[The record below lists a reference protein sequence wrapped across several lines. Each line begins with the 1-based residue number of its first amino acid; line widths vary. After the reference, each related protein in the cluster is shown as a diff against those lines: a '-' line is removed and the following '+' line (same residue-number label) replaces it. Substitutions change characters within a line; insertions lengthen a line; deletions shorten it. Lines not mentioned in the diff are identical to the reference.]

1 MAKIKLTT
9 ILPNSFKN
17 FKGLSIVVL
26 NEKGKELIARNLSKR
41 KQRFRL
47 DQDDCLQGRK
57 NGALKIKITDKNGGK
72 VNFKRGKDGFDLD
85 ADEQMFTCK
94 VSRNNN
100 SYKKKIRFK
109 GLKFIQPDI
118 SSPIANPDS
127 SPPAFK
133 VNFPTSIDEGINVGT
148 ILFRAA
154 AEDDSAGSINY
165 SLRGSDAASFSI
177 DQISGEITVRQH
189 IDFESKQ
196 KYEFKVVATDS
207 SQNSISRVLTL
218 DVTNAEDTGDFI
230 NLSVERDIYD
240 ENTGQIVNNVD
251 ESVMISNPLLIVRP
265 ERFSE
270 LDESI
275 VAQPNNFGQGE
286 SLIDPSNEDNDI
298 LTVKTN
304 TAHNAQLTF
313 APSGNN
319 TITNIETLVVDG
331 EQDNSFEVSLTDF
344 SSLNKLKVEGSF
356 LLDVKI
362 KNYLDSAQ
370 VSVFDFSGST
380 NEKIG
385 FILDPINNT
394 GTSSKGFLSVLGSPG
409 SDQFFAGLNEITV
422 YAGDG
427 NDSIKGSDGLSD
439 YISGEGGAD
448 EIDITET
455 SPKRDRIHI
464 DVNLSSDDADVI
476 TGFLGFNN
484 PGNNNKQHDIL
495 EFDALSFSN
504 YTIGIPL
511 RQVNKTE
518 ITSDFN
524 ANPKTALK
532 NKFIVDKFKQI
543 NKINFSSLVDSDLLA
558 LASDTG
564 QVFYSQSGDFKKDK
578 VLLASINDA
587 ANFSANQNIHIV

>member
-9 ILPNSFKN
+9 VLPNSFKN

-26 NEKGKELIARNLSKR
+26 NGKKKELITRNLNKR

-47 DQDDCLQGRK
+47 NQDDCLQSRK
-57 NGALKIKITDKNGGK
+57 NGILRIKIVDKNGGK
-72 VNFKRGKDGFDLD
+72 VNFKRGKDGFDFD
-85 ADEQMFTCK
+85 ADEQIFTCR
-94 VSRNNN
+94 VSRNKNN
-100 SYKKKIRFK
+100 YKKKIRFS
-109 GLKFIQPDI
+109 GLKLIQSDISTPIVKPDI
-118 SSPIANPDS
+118 S
-127 SPPAFK
+127 PPTFK
-133 VNFPTSIDEGINVGT
+133 VNFPTSINEGINVGT
-148 ILFRAA
+148 VLFRAA
-154 AEDDSAGSINY
+154 AEDDSAGSISY

-189 IDFESKQ
+189 IDFESKE
-196 KYEFKVVATDS
+196 KYEFRVVATDS

-218 DVTNAEDTGDFI
+218 DVTNVEDSGDFI

-240 ENTGQIVNNVD
+240 ENTGKIVNNVD
-251 ESVMISNPLLIVRP
+251 DSVIISNPLLLVRP
-265 ERFSE
+265 ERFSK

-304 TAHNAQLTF
+304 AAHNAQLTF

-331 EQDNSFEVSLTDF
+331 EQDNSFELSLSDF
-344 SSLNKLKVEGSF
+344 SALNKLKVEGSF

-385 FILDPINNT
+385 FILDPLNNT

-409 SDQFFAGLNEITV
+409 SDQFFAGLNAITV
-422 YAGDG
+422 YAGGGD
-427 NDSIKGSDGLSD
+427 DSIKGSDGLSD
-439 YISGEGGAD
+439 YIAGEEGAD
-448 EIDITET
+448 VIDITEAN
-455 SPKRDRIHI
+455 PKRDRIHI
-464 DVNLSSDDADVI
+464 DLNLSSDDADVI

-484 PGNNNKQHDIL
+484 PDNNNKQHDIL
-495 EFDALSFSN
+495 EFDALSLSN
-504 YTIGIPL
+504 YTTGIPL
-511 RQVNKTE
+511 RQVNKSE

-524 ANPKTALK
+524 SDPKNALK
-532 NKFIVDKFKQI
+532 NKFIVDKFNQI
-543 NKINFSSLVDSDLLA
+543 NKINFSSLIGSDFLA

-564 QVFYSQSGDFKKDK
+564 QLFHSQSGDFKKDK
-578 VLLASINDA
+578 ILLASIDDA
-587 ANFSANQNIHIV
+587 ANFLANQNVHIV